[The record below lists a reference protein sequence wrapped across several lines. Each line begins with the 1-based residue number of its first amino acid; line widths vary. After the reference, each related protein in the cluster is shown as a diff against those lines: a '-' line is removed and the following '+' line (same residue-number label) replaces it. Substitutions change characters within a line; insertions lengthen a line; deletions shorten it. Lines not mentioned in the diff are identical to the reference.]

1 MRKSFFLDE
10 KIIFR
15 RSLEKLECDRSRS
28 RATGNLGN
36 EWLLVSETRRQASA
50 SHTSLQ
56 LSHISQSRLQ
66 MRKGPKCGKKWD
78 HVVCSRQKGCRSR
91 GGGIHWGLPG
101 QNQDRSG
108 LRLRSGFDCRPFG
121 RAGVGLPPHLIPK
134 HSLGA
139 ADAGSS
145 SSLPCIGREWVQPP
159 VVEDPRECSRWQRRR
174 NGVES
179 WDSCCCNQRE
189 REREKESIPQSE
201 SLTNR
206 FGSSET
212 KYDRQIQIVKI
223 QMRVKAMLH
232 FRCGP
237 IELPSI
243 LAAVSVL
250 SRWRFL
256 LKDSPPSLRAPWSL
270 HWAHEK
276 WLGAVT

>member
-1 MRKSFFLDE
+1 M
-10 KIIFR
+10 
-15 RSLEKLECDRSRS
+15 
-28 RATGNLGN
+28 
-36 EWLLVSETRRQASA
+36 
-50 SHTSLQ
+50 
-56 LSHISQSRLQ
+56 
-66 MRKGPKCGKKWD
+66 
-78 HVVCSRQKGCRSR
+78 VCSRQKGCRSR
-91 GGGIHWGLPG
+91 GGGIHWG

-145 SSLPCIGREWVQPP
+145 SSLPCS
-159 VVEDPRECSRWQRRR
+159 ECSLLLLKIRVNALADRGEGTALR
-174 NGVES
+174 VETAAAATRE
-179 WDSCCCNQRE
+179 RE

-201 SLTNR
+201 FLTNR

-250 SRWRFL
+250 SRWRFQ
-256 LKDSPPSLRAPWSL
+256 LKDSPPSLRAP
-270 HWAHEK
+270 
-276 WLGAVT
+276 